1 MIKQSHSPPS
11 CCEIIIVKVWHKTN
25 YFVTEC
31 NKSDNFQFL
40 FLTRNQ
46 RKILDDTLPIRYSGL
61 SNNAHLELV
70 TSQKSKKGKKIS
82 K

>member
-11 CCEIIIVKVWHKTN
+11 CFEMNVIKVGIK
-25 YFVTEC
+25 FVTEC
-31 NKSDNFQFL
+31 HKSDNFNNIVL

>member
-11 CCEIIIVKVWHKTN
+11 CFEMNVKKVGIK
-25 YFVTEC
+25 FVTEC
-31 NKSDNFQFL
+31 HKSDNFNKIVL

>member
-1 MIKQSHSPPS
+1 MNVIKVG
-11 CCEIIIVKVWHKTN
+11 IK
-25 YFVTEC
+25 FVTEC
-31 NKSDNFQFL
+31 HKSDNFNKIVL